1 VEDAE
6 TKLLEQS
13 GCEYHKYA
21 KQVSSKSPN
30 KMVTQ
35 NERQRSFLQ
44 PGGPVSGRGDCDTQI
59 PTGSGIMY
67 IKSTSGIL

>member
-1 VEDAE
+1 MIAQLRILEDAE

-13 GCEYHKYA
+13 GCEDPKYA

-35 NERQRSFLQ
+35 N
-44 PGGPVSGRGDCDTQI
+44 V
-59 PTGSGIMY
+59 
-67 IKSTSGIL
+67 